1 MSYECIYCNFSAP
14 TTSRLNR
21 HLSTQKHVRNEF
33 LYKEEKEKENVQ
45 EDAQQIL
52 NELVENIEETIKPEV
67 LDKEENEV
75 EINIKL
81 CENTD
86 CERHPPDWDFEEDTE
101 ETYQEDQWKK
111 CCLCDGYFDDN
122 GMGDILFV
130 QEEPNNQ
137 EAGCSLC
144 GKSDDVVQMKGCGQ
158 YLCGNACDESENE
171 EESVQEEDNIPDET
185 QQIIDNLIEDVQDF
199 LKKQEN
205 EDVQDLEN
213 EILDN
218 NDRDPCPNSI
228 MSPWITHDD
237 GCSLCGKQE
246 TEQSICEN
254 ACDEEEIVQRSDKND
269 DFDEFFNPLIL
280 DIQTIEMIK
289 NINEILTTHPFI
301 LQTVNIFMNIVKW
314 FSFPTAPF
322 DVKLIQDDHKG

>member
-14 TTSRLNR
+14 TSSRLNR
-21 HLSTQKHVRNEF
+21 HLSTQKHVRNEL
-33 LYKEEKEKENVQ
+33 LYKEEEEKENVQ
-45 EDAQQIL
+45 E
-52 NELVENIEETIKPEV
+52 ENIQEEEEKPDEEEFKCPSCKLV
-67 LDKEENEV
+67 QSNNWCFKCNTDNTCQNCVGHGGDDNTEGHEEWICQTCFDNQPEKEEE
-75 EINIKL
+75 
-81 CENTD
+81 
-86 CERHPPDWDFEEDTE
+86 EED
-101 ETYQEDQWKK
+101 
-111 CCLCDGYFDDN
+111 N
-122 GMGDILFV
+122 
-130 QEEPNNQ
+130 
-137 EAGCSLC
+137 
-144 GKSDDVVQMKGCGQ
+144 
-158 YLCGNACDESENE
+158 
-171 EESVQEEDNIPDET
+171 VQEEDNIPDET
-185 QQIIDNLIEDVQDF
+185 QQIIDKLIEDVQDF
-199 LKKQEN
+199 LKKKEN

-269 DFDEFFNPLIL
+269 DFDEFLNPLIL